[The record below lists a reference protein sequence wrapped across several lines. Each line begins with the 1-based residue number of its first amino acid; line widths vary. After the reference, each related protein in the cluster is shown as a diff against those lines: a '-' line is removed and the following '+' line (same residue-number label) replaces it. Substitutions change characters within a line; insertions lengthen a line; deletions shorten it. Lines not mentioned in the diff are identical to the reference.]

1 MYIRQKNSDTY
12 VIVSEWV
19 GELSSHPSIIEHPEL
34 FEITN
39 EAPDLITSFDEA
51 EGPEALKIALAEIN
65 IQTQDWER
73 PTKRPNN

>member
-1 MYIRQKNSDTY
+1 MRAKIGAVFPMKENKELVVECDFS
-12 VIVSEWV
+12 SEA
-19 GELSSHPSIIEHPEL
+19 L
-34 FEITN
+34 
-39 EAPDLITSFDEA
+39 DLITSFDEA